1 MKTINTKR
9 LLQRLK
15 DLNERI
21 ARGELDNNTPGCP
34 FCGSSRIM
42 AEGTLARMS
51 MVCQDCLARGPEV
64 ASSFGRVAALTA
76 WNHRK

>member
-1 MKTINTKR
+1 MKAINTKR
-9 LLQRLK
+9 LLRRLK

-21 ARGELDNNTPGCP
+21 ARGELDNKTPGCP
-34 FCGSSRIM
+34 FCGSVRIM
-42 AEGTLARMS
+42 AEGTLNGVA

-76 WNHRK
+76 WNRRK